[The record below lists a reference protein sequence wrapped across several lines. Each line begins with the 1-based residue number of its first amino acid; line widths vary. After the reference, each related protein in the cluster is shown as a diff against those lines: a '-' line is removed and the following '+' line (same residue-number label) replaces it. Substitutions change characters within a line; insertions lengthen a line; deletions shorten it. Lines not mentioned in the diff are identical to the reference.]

1 MDSLC
6 TQNHQEF
13 YSTRELI
20 LLGVKVYFND
30 KWGGLVFFFGFHN
43 YIKPLRSEFYF
54 ESIKLGGGGVEVEH
68 LRDAQ
73 LFLSSEVFLI
83 FP

>member
-6 TQNHQEF
+6 TQNHKEF

-30 KWGGLVFFFGFHN
+30 KWGGLVFLLLNHSGVNFILRISN
-43 YIKPLRSEFYF
+43 Y
-54 ESIKLGGGGVEVEH
+54 GGGVEVEH
-68 LRDAQ
+68 LRVIAQ